1 MFMKHIQCLKC
12 VKCGREYAPE
22 DVMYV
27 CRDCGLDGTLDVIY
41 DMNLVAVRLLRHIKT
56 SSTVREP
63 LSIRRYAD
71 LLPIQDERLIPCLNI
86 GWTPLYDCHEFAR
99 KLAQESSA
107 VYPKRLFIKDDG
119 RNPTASLKDRASAL
133 AIVKARELGKTVIT
147 CASTGNAASSLAGLA
162 ASVGISTV
170 IFVPETAPKAKVAQ
184 LLMYGARVLMVKGTY
199 DQAYDL
205 CLQASDEWGW
215 YNRNSGYNPYLG
227 EGKKTAALEICEQL
241 GWKAPDKVFVA
252 VGDGC
257 IFGGMWKGF
266 CDLHNLGLVDKCPQ
280 MIGVQAE
287 GASPLAAA
295 FRSGMPVQA
304 QRQLHTVADSI
315 SVGQPRDAL
324 KALRAARDS
333 RGSLM
338 TVNDDEILD
347 AMRLLARNTGVFAEP
362 AGATAFAGL
371 QRMAKEGAIGED
383 ETVVVVVTGNGLKDI
398 DTAIRAAGNPT
409 IIEPDFSDVKRALH
423 DGQHIK

>member
-1 MFMKHIQCLKC
+1 MKHIHCLKC
-12 VKCGREYAPE
+12 VKCGREYALDE
-22 DVMYV
+22 VMYV

-56 SSTVREP
+56 SNTVREP

-71 LLPIQDERLIPCLNI
+71 LLPIQDERLLPPLNI
-86 GWTPLYDCHEFAR
+86 GWTPLYDCHELSR
-99 KLAQESSA
+99 TICHNSQTSS
-107 VYPKRLFIKDDG
+107 PPSLFIKDDG

-133 AIVKARELGKTVIT
+133 AIIKAREFGKTIIT

-205 CLQASDEWGW
+205 CLQASDAWGW

-257 IFGGMWKGF
+257 IFGGVWKGF
-266 CDLHNLGLVDKCPQ
+266 CDLYDLGLIDKRPQ

-287 GASPLAAA
+287 GASPLAKA
-295 FRSGMPVQA
+295 FVSGTAVQP
-304 QRQLHTVADSI
+304 QRQLHTIADSI

-333 RGSLM
+333 QGALM
-338 TVNDDEILD
+338 TVTDDEILD
-347 AMRLLARNTGVFAEP
+347 AMRILARNTGIFAEP
-362 AGATAFAGL
+362 AGATAFAGF
-371 QRMAKEGAIGED
+371 QRMIQAGAMGEA
-383 ETVVVVVTGNGLKDI
+383 ESVVVMVTGNGLKDI
-398 DTAIRAAGNPT
+398 DTAIRAAGSPT
-409 IIEPDFSDVKRALH
+409 IIEPDFREVERALR
-423 DGQHIK
+423 DIQT